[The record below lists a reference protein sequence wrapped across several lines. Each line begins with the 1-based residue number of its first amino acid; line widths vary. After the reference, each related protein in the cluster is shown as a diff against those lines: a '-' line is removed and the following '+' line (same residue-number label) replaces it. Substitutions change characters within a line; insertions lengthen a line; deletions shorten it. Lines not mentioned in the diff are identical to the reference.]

1 MRPLYYSFALFV
13 RQIWKDSMLITA
25 CMAAVLSAFFFRF
38 GIPALETA
46 LCAYLQKGA
55 ILLDYY
61 LLFDLFLA
69 FVTPYMFCFASAMM
83 MLTEYDENMANYLA
97 VTPVGKMGYI
107 VSRLVFPA
115 IIAFLVSL
123 GFLRLFSLTPWN
135 FFMALSACA
144 LTALMSIAVALLL
157 FSYSHNRVE
166 GMAMAKLSGLLLL
179 GLMVPFFL
187 SSNAQYLFSL
197 LPSFWIAKYILEQD
211 ALLLIPALVSTLI
224 FLWALYRKF
233 IRKIA

>member
-13 RQIWKDSMLITA
+13 RQIWKDSMLVAA
-25 CMAAVLSAFFFRF
+25 CAGAVLTALFFRF
-38 GIPALETA
+38 GIPALEAA
-46 LCAYLQKGA
+46 LCAAFHKDA

-61 LLFDLFLA
+61 LLFDSVLA

-97 VTPVGKMGYI
+97 VTPVGKKGYI

-115 IIAFLVSL
+115 IIALLVSL
-123 GFLRLFSLTPWN
+123 GFVHWFSLTTWS

-144 LTALMSIAVALLL
+144 LTALMSIAVALIL

-179 GLMVPFFL
+179 GLAVPFFL
-187 SSNAQYLFSL
+187 SSNEQYLFSF

-211 ALLLIPALVSTLI
+211 VLLFVPALLSTLLLI
-224 FLWALYRKF
+224 WALCRKF